1 MLDFL
6 MSASSDLATFNSNFG
21 VKGLFDWI
29 QEQAKWL
36 LFGAFIIILLVTMI
50 KRAWIAAV
58 GLCVGFALVGVF
70 VLNPDSLLGLSRWL
84 SDMLSL

>member
-1 MLDFL
+1 MLDIL
-6 MSASSDLATFNSNFG
+6 IGISNDIITLNSNFG
-21 VKGLFDWI
+21 VKKLFDWI

-36 LFGAFIIILLVTMI
+36 LFGAFIILLLVTMV

-70 VLNPDSLLGLSRWL
+70 ILKPDSLLGLSRWL